1 MARPPQ
7 NLEAMLEEEQVER
20 DLQEVSYAEPVDPLE
35 TDPIAPAEPM
45 AAIEETPVIQ
55 PTEEPI
61 QVAGRMDVVTD
72 ALGWLGKR
80 TEEAIRKATPV
91 TPEEPV
97 IETGEETIIRPASP
111 EEEADFAT
119 ALGVAPK
126 FTKGLNL
133 PAIAEA
139 SNNVDLADYMQ
150 KIKDNNAQL
159 FDAARRGSIT
169 YSQLLAGAEARGID
183 NLVIEFMQ
191 RQPGDAAVAEDV
203 LAATIGAFEIS
214 KRARALAE
222 RAFTIDDPELREQ
235 AFASASQLIVAEAT
249 LYANISGAVSEAGRV
264 LFASREMQRVG
275 LGAPGR
281 GDELITLF
289 DDPDIDSYEAFFEL
303 YLAIPDDASRS
314 KFVQKTVSG
323 RVLDFIAEGFINSI
337 LSSPVTHGVNIAGN
351 AAFSLTKGVEETVA
365 GGIGL
370 ARSAI
375 TGNKDRMF
383 VREGL
388 IQLDALRSGYRD
400 AAIVAGASFKRGEPI
415 SDGVSKLEMRRK
427 RSFGTTDDFGD
438 IIGQMRRM
446 EFGPAAINTLGVY
459 YRMASRFLITE
470 DEFFKAIAYQADI
483 KKQAL
488 RRKFDVYDQAIQRGE
503 SPGFAK
509 IRAAQAEANFLA
521 NPPEPARRA
530 AGEAGTVATFQGDL
544 DGLFGKLGRGVSH
557 PLVKL
562 FAIPFFKTPM
572 NIMGE
577 AFKRTPFAMLHKGF
591 YDAMKKGGREAD
603 LAIGRMATGTAMFS
617 MYAWMSWGG
626 DTPNQDIIIIGSGPT
641 DKDARKAMERQG
653 FYPFTINIRQED
665 GSYKGFTYS
674 RFDPVS
680 GILAMS
686 ADFAYFAQY
695 SDYDIDW
702 TDPASV
708 LSSAIDV
715 SSHGVAAAGLYAL
728 EMPYLQGMTE
738 LMDVLDT
745 SQDPDTIA
753 ERLQRWLADRTTTA
767 VVSTLPSVSSLSAA
781 YERVQNPDGSTG
793 VISENIF
800 DVNVADL
807 PPMQQGFYAALQRAM
822 SRNPFFSDQVPP
834 ALNLWGEVM
843 KQGQGYGYEMI
854 NPVRISNAKYTI
866 VDKELMR
873 LGDGIQEIGRKMRG
887 TGVALSAEQ
896 RNDYITFYNQIDF
909 AGRLPGE
916 DGYQEGQTLLD
927 VLAKEVASRR
937 YAALATDTDR
947 LDVLRNIVARSR
959 RAARERL
966 YIKYPELKA
975 RIDAA
980 K

>member
-1 MARPPQ
+1 MARPPI
-7 NLEAMLEEEQVER
+7 NLETMLEDEQVER
-20 DLQEVSYAEPVDPLE
+20 DLQEVKYAEPVE
-35 TDPIAPAEPM
+35 TFEADPIPPADPM
-45 AAIEETPVIQ
+45 AVVEEQPTIQ

-61 QVAGRMDVVTD
+61 QVAGRMDLVTD
-72 ALGWLGKR
+72 GLGWLSKR
-80 TEEAIRKATPV
+80 TDEAVKKATPV
-91 TPEEPV
+91 VPEETV
-97 IETGEETIIRPASP
+97 IETGEETVIRPASP
-111 EEEADFAT
+111 EEEADFAQ

-139 SNNVDLADYMQ
+139 AQDIDLADYLQ
-150 KIKDNNAQL
+150 KIKDNNAAL
-159 FDAARRGSIT
+159 FDDARRGTIT
-169 YSQLLAGAEARGID
+169 YSQLLAAAEAKGID

-214 KRARALAE
+214 KRLRTLAE
-222 RAFTIDDPELREQ
+222 RAFTINDPEARLA
-235 AFASASQLIVAEAT
+235 AFESAAQLAVAEAT

-275 LGAPGR
+275 LGMPGR
-281 GDELITLF
+281 GDELISLF
-289 DDPDIDSYEAFFEL
+289 DDPDIDSYEAFFER
-303 YLAIPDDASRS
+303 YLAIPDDAGKS
-314 KFVQKTVSG
+314 KFVQKAVGG
-323 RVLDFIAEGFINSI
+323 RVLDFVAEGFINSI

-351 AAFSLTKGVEETVA
+351 TIFSLTKGVEETVA
-365 GGIGL
+365 GGLGL

-388 IQLDALRSGYRD
+388 IQLDALRSGFLD
-400 AAIVAGASFKRGEPI
+400 ALIVAGKSFKRGEPI
-415 SDGVSKLEMRRK
+415 SDGVSKTELRRQ

-438 IIGQMRRM
+438 ILGQVRNM
-446 EFGPAAINTLGVY
+446 EFGPALINTLGVY
-459 YRMASRFLITE
+459 YRMASRFLVAE

-488 RRKFDVYDQAIQRGE
+488 RRKFDIYDQAIKNGE
-503 SPGFAK
+503 SAEDATT
-509 IRAAQAEANFLA
+509 RAAQAQANFLA
-521 NPPEPARRA
+521 NPPKPAKLTA
-530 AGEAGTVATFQGDL
+530 AEAGREATFQGDL
-544 DGLFGKLGRGVSH
+544 DGLIGKLGRGVSH

-562 FAIPFFKTPM
+562 FAIPFYKTPM

-577 AFKRTPFAMLHKGF
+577 TFKRTPFALLHKGF
-591 YDAMKKGGREAD
+591 YDALAKGGRDAD

-617 MYAWMSWGG
+617 AFAYMSFGG
-626 DTPNQDIIIIGSGPT
+626 DTPNQNIIIIGSGPT

-653 FYPFTINIRQED
+653 FYPFTINIRQDD

-680 GILAMS
+680 GVLAMS

-708 LSSAIDV
+708 LSSAVDV

-745 SQDPDTIA
+745 SQDADTIA
-753 ERLQRWLADRTTTA
+753 ERLQRWLAERATTA
-767 VVSTLPSVSSLSAA
+767 VVSTLPTVSSFAA
-781 YERVQNPDGSTG
+781 ARERVINPDGSTG

-822 SRNPFFSDQVPP
+822 ARNPFFSDQVPP

-866 VDKELMR
+866 VDRELMR
-873 LGDGIQEIGRKMRG
+873 LGDGIEEVGRKMRG

-916 DGYQEGQTLLD
+916 DGYQEGQTLLEE
-927 VLAKEVASRR
+927 LSREIARPR
-937 YAALATDTDR
+937 YARLPTDADR
-947 LDVLRNIVARSR
+947 LDVLRNIVSRAR

-966 YIKYPELKA
+966 YLKYPDLKA